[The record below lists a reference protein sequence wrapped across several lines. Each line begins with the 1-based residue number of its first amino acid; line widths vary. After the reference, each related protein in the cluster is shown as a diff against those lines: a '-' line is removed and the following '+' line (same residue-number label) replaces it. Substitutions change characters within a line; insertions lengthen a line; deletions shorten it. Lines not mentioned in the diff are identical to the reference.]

1 MLPSTQ
7 IQNSYSHSPVEYIL
21 LLQTKQAQKPKKITK
36 NNKTNPQSTQINFK
50 STDVIGSTLF
60 FTWNFNS
67 RREGNI
73 KWITMLCGLLWK
85 EKWPRHFHDC
95 L

>member
-21 LLQTKQAQKPKKITK
+21 LLQTKQAQKPKKLTK
-36 NNKTNPQSTQINFK
+36 NNKTKPQSTQINFK

-73 KWITMLCGLLWK
+73 KWITMLCGLL
-85 EKWPRHFHDC
+85 
-95 L
+95 

>member
-1 MLPSTQ
+1 MKEWNIGTCFPPPKFR
-7 IQNSYSHSPVEYIL
+7 IASHSPVEYIL

-36 NNKTNPQSTQINFK
+36 NNKTKPQSTQINFK
-50 STDVIGSTLF
+50 STDVTASTLF

-73 KWITMLCGLLWK
+73 K
-85 EKWPRHFHDC
+85 
-95 L
+95 